1 MHASRLN
8 HTSPRHV
15 ALRNSQYASCIIAS
29 SYAHPG
35 AGKYRSFRDAIA
47 SRSNGKCSSD
57 RSMSASAL
65 TNLGSRSSYV
75 SGSSASSSNGVE
87 EFASSW
93 RFRSSEAASSSTAAC
108 ASAALVAS
116 KSSTASAASASASA
130 STSASSSSI
139 TSASAFASFSF
150 SFADSSAAPA
160 SSPSAAAASS
170 PASAPPASPAPS
182 SRRSRPDVRLR
193 PPAADDG
200 ARYSKPPPA
209 YQAAY
214 AARAAAASASSTHPP
229 CVENPTER
237 IAPGTISLVLATN
250 AVG

>member
-15 ALRNSQYASCIIAS
+15 AFRNSQYASCIIAS

-35 AGKYRSFRDAIA
+35 AGKYRSFRSAIA

-75 SGSSASSSNGVE
+75 SGSSASSSSGVE

-108 ASAALVAS
+108 ASAIRAAS

-150 SFADSSAAPA
+150 ASFSFAAVALSSASVAPA
-160 SSPSAAAASS
+160 SA
-170 PASAPPASPAPS
+170 PAPS
-182 SRRSRPDVRLR
+182 SRRSRPGSDVRLR
-193 PPAADDG
+193 PPFSLDDG
-200 ARYSKPPPA
+200 AVYSKPPPA
-209 YQAAY
+209 YHAAY

-237 IAPGTISLVLATN
+237 IAPGTISFVFATN